1 MVKDDIEKAREIV
14 KDRFREDALFNDL
27 SGVYKVTN
35 ENMNDE
41 NYIRLL
47 QDNDRIL
54 SVIGSGDQILNSIL
68 FGSRDID
75 AFDISRFPKYFLEL
89 KLAAIRCLSYE
100 EFINFFY
107 DRTSFNRKIFER
119 VLNYT
124 SKEAREFWE
133 GVCKTK
139 IFPINFNKFFP
150 RDVYQS
156 TLFAENT
163 FLKKEREK
171 AIEYNPYLDEANYKE
186 MKRRIEGIHI
196 KYLTGNVVNLGYIK
210 DRTYDLVNLSNIWMY
225 QEEISDPLH
234 RRGESKFKNFITNLR
249 LGEDGKVINY
259 LFDYY
264 PLSVSYRL
272 ASRKYLSDP
281 NFSIQVVNQ
290 DDALLVYKK
299 R

>member
-107 DRTSFNRKIFER
+107 DRSSFNRKTFER

-124 SKEAREFWE
+124 SKEAREFWG

-171 AIEYNPYLDEANYKE
+171 AIEYNPYLDETNYKQ
-186 MKRRIEGIHI
+186 MKQKIEGIHI

-225 QEEISDPLH
+225 QEEMSDPLH

-299 R
+299 